1 MSFPVLLAALFLT
14 QRRYVEMLEQQ
25 QSQLV
30 AGLRELYRKLQ
41 ARESWPGSPLENVL
55 DGHPLTHDILERLD
69 LLHSSPDSPIKQE
82 GFEED
87 LSRLQQR
94 LIESGASLVR
104 RRGSVSSDSDPGL
117 AHSEASH
124 DTPPMP
130 AMSYVEPFL
139 RNQAPPTPPDGS
151 PFPRPSQLSIPI
163 KPQFS
168 TQTVAPTF
176 TPQQILQQ
184 QWMTSPTSFTDV
196 NMDLDLAPSF
206 DPTMNFDYNQF
217 TTSPMQLAEFGDD
230 FDSFINFQ
238 AMASQIRQG

>member
-1 MSFPVLLAALFLT
+1 
-14 QRRYVEMLEQQ
+14 MLEQQ

-41 ARESWPGSPLENVL
+41 AGEGWPGAPLESVH

-69 LLHSSPDSPIKQE
+69 LLHSNPDSPIKQE

-94 LIESGASLVR
+94 LIENGASFVR

-117 AHSEASH
+117 AHSETSH

-130 AMSYVEPFL
+130 AMAYVEPFM
-139 RNQAPPTPPDGS
+139 RNQAPPTPPHGS
-151 PFPRPSQLSIPI
+151 PFPRPSQLSIPM
-163 KPQFS
+163 KPQFN
-168 TQTVAPTF
+168 TQTVAPAF
-176 TPQQILQQ
+176 TPQQLLQQ

-206 DPTMNFDYNQF
+206 DPSMNFDYNQF